1 MNKLKLV
8 GDIIFGSLFI
18 VTLFCGVYVMV
29 MVIHEFPRIRIDP
42 VFFGLFFAFGVI
54 SLIISILIFKNFK
67 NLHNKLE
74 IAFNKAASRY
84 STKN

>member
-29 MVIHEFPRIRIDP
+29 IVIYEFPRIDGSFWFI
-42 VFFGLFFAFGVI
+42 FGVI
-54 SLIISILIFKNFK
+54 FLIISILILKF
-67 NLHNKLE
+67 
-74 IAFNKAASRY
+74 
-84 STKN
+84 

>member
-18 VTLFCGVYVMV
+18 FTLFCGVYG
-29 MVIHEFPRIRIDP
+29 MVIAIYEFPRIDG
-42 VFFGLFFAFGVI
+42 VFFGLFFGVI
-54 SLIISILIFKNFK
+54 FLIISILIFKNFK

-74 IAFNKAASRY
+74 IVFNKAASKAASRY

>member
-29 MVIHEFPRIRIDP
+29 IVIYEFPGIRIDG
-42 VFFGLFFAFGVI
+42 VFFGLSFGVI